1 MNTKVVIIIGLIVGF
16 FLIGYNIFKD
26 SLPEAKNER
35 IYKEL
40 KVYMPYELEKRV
52 GGYSIVS
59 KITGIKEKP
68 PASKVFKRLDELEKM
83 WGQEFLTIE
92 GNTIL
97 VKNKQNEVIGKVNI
111 QSENEKLW
119 VKSFFQLK

>member
-1 MNTKVVIIIGLIVGF
+1 MNTKIVIIVGLIVGF

-68 PASKVFKRLDELEKM
+68 PASLVFKRLDELEKI
-83 WGQEFLTIE
+83 WGNEFLTIE
-92 GNTIL
+92 GNTII
-97 VKNKQNEVIGKVNI
+97 VKNKSNEIIGKVKI
-111 QSENEKLW
+111 ESEKEKQW
-119 VKSFFQLK
+119 VKSFFQLR

>member
-1 MNTKVVIIIGLIVGF
+1 MNTKVVIITGLIIGF

-68 PASKVFKRLDELEKM
+68 PASQVFKRLDELEKM

-92 GNTIL
+92 GNTII

-111 QSENEKLW
+111 QSENEKQW

>member
-1 MNTKVVIIIGLIVGF
+1 MNAKVVIITGLIIGF

-68 PASKVFKRLDELEKM
+68 PASLVFKRLDELEKI
-83 WGQEFLTIE
+83 WGNEFLTIE
-92 GNTIL
+92 GNTII
-97 VKNKQNEVIGKVNI
+97 VKNKSNEIIGKVKI
-111 QSENEKLW
+111 ESEKEKQW
-119 VKSFFQLK
+119 VKSFFQLR

>member
-1 MNTKVVIIIGLIVGF
+1 MNTKIVIIVGLIVGF

-68 PASKVFKRLDELEKM
+68 PASLVFKRLDELEKI
-83 WGQEFLTIE
+83 WGNEFLTIE
-92 GNTIL
+92 GDTII
-97 VKNKQNEVIGKVNI
+97 VKNKSNEIIGKVKI
-111 QSENEKLW
+111 ESEKEKQW

>member
-1 MNTKVVIIIGLIVGF
+1 MNTKIVIIVGLIIGF

-68 PASKVFKRLDELEKM
+68 PASLVFKRLDELEKI
-83 WGQEFLTIE
+83 WGNEFLTIE
-92 GNTIL
+92 GNTII
-97 VKNKQNEVIGKVNI
+97 VKNKSNEIIGKVKI
-111 QSENEKLW
+111 ESEKEKQW
-119 VKSFFQLK
+119 VKSFFQLR

>member
-1 MNTKVVIIIGLIVGF
+1 MNTKVVIIVGLIVGF

-68 PASKVFKRLDELEKM
+68 PASQVFKRLDELEKI
-83 WGQEFLTIE
+83 WGQEFLSIE
-92 GNTIL
+92 GNTIII
-97 VKNKQNEVIGKVNI
+97 KNKTNEIIGKVNI
-111 QSENEKLW
+111 QSENEKQW
-119 VKSFFQLK
+119 VKSFFQIK